1 MTISPST
8 GTGSTR
14 ISRRRSRSEVVRI
27 SLIVAVAENGVIG
40 RDGDLPWRIPADL
53 KFFKETTTGHP
64 IVMGRKT
71 HQSIGRALPGRKNI
85 VITRDPDFAGED
97 IAVVGDLE
105 AALAA
110 AGDADEVMVIG
121 GAQIY
126 ELALPRA
133 HRIYLTEVHV
143 AADGETRFPD
153 LDRASW
159 RETAR
164 VDHPAD
170 GDTPAFSF
178 VTLER

>member
-1 MTISPST
+1 M
-8 GTGSTR
+8 
-14 ISRRRSRSEVVRI
+14 RI

-53 KFFKETTTGHP
+53 KFFKDTTTGHP

-85 VITRDPDFAGED
+85 VVTRDPDFVGDD
-97 IAVVGDLE
+97 IDVVGDLE

-126 ELALPRA
+126 ALALSRA
-133 HRIYLTEVHV
+133 TRIYLTEVHI
-143 AADGETRFPD
+143 AADGDTRFLP
-153 LDRASW
+153 LDEGGW
-159 RETAR
+159 QETAR
-164 VDHPAD
+164 VEHPAE
-170 GDTPAFSF
+170 GDAPAFSF

>member
-1 MTISPST
+1 M
-8 GTGSTR
+8 
-14 ISRRRSRSEVVRI
+14 RI

-40 RDGDLPWRIPADL
+40 RDGDLPWRIAADL

-71 HQSIGRALPGRKNI
+71 HQSIGRALPGRTNI
-85 VITRDPDFAGED
+85 VITRDPDFAGDD
-97 IAVVGDLE
+97 IVVVGDLE

-110 AGDADEVMVIG
+110 AGDAGEVMVIG

-133 HRIYLTEVHV
+133 DRVYLTEVHI
-143 AADGETRFPD
+143 AADGDTRFPD
-153 LDRASW
+153 LDRGLW

-170 GDTPAFSF
+170 GGTPAFSF

>member
-1 MTISPST
+1 
-8 GTGSTR
+8 
-14 ISRRRSRSEVVRI
+14 VRI

-53 KFFKETTTGHP
+53 KFFKETTIGHP

-71 HQSIGRALPGRKNI
+71 HQSIGRALPGRANI
-85 VITRDPDFAGED
+85 VITRDPGFAGDD
-97 IAVVGDLE
+97 ISVVSDFD
-105 AALAA
+105 AALRA
-110 AGDADEVMVIG
+110 AGEADEVMVIG

-133 HRIYLTEVHV
+133 DRIYLTEVHV
-143 AADGETRFPD
+143 AAEGETRFPD
-153 LDRASW
+153 LDHDVW

-164 VDHPAD
+164 VDHPAE
-170 GDTPAFSF
+170 GETPAFSF

>member
-1 MTISPST
+1 M
-8 GTGSTR
+8 R
-14 ISRRRSRSEVVRI
+14 V

-40 RDGDLPWRIPADL
+40 QDGDLPWRIPADL

-71 HQSIGRALPGRKNI
+71 YQSIGRALPGRRNI
-85 VITRDPDFAGED
+85 VVTRDPDFASDD
-97 IAVVGDLE
+97 IVVVSDFD
-105 AALAA
+105 AALSA
-110 AGDADEVMVIG
+110 AGDAEEVMVIG

-133 HRIYLTEVHV
+133 DKIYLTQVHV
-143 AADGETRFPD
+143 AADGDTHFPE
-153 LDRASW
+153 LDRGIW

-164 VDHPAD
+164 VDHPAA
-170 GDTPAFSF
+170 GETPAFSF

>member
-1 MTISPST
+1 M
-8 GTGSTR
+8 
-14 ISRRRSRSEVVRI
+14 RI

-85 VITRDPDFAGED
+85 VITRDPDFVGDD
-97 IAVVGDLE
+97 IAVVSDLD
-105 AALAA
+105 AAISS
-110 AGDADEVMVIG
+110 AGDAAEVMVIG

-126 ELALPRA
+126 ELALPHA
-133 HRIYLTEVHV
+133 DRIYLTEVHV
-143 AADGETRFPD
+143 AADGDTHFPAF
-153 LDRASW
+153 DRDIW

-164 VDHPAD
+164 VDHPAT

>member
-1 MTISPST
+1 M
-8 GTGSTR
+8 
-14 ISRRRSRSEVVRI
+14 
-27 SLIVAVAENGVIG
+27 AENRVIG

-53 KFFKETTTGHP
+53 KFFKNTTTGHP

-71 HQSIGRALPGRKNI
+71 HQSIGRSLPGRRNI
-85 VITRDPDFAGED
+85 VVTRDPDFSGDD
-97 IAVVGDLE
+97 IVVVGDLE
-105 AALAA
+105 TALEA

-133 HRIYLTEVHV
+133 DRIYLTEVHI
-143 AADGETRFPD
+143 AADGDVCFPE
-153 LDRASW
+153 LDGTVW

-164 VDHPAD
+164 VDHPAE
-170 GDTPAFSF
+170 GETPAFSF

>member
-1 MTISPST
+1 M
-8 GTGSTR
+8 
-14 ISRRRSRSEVVRI
+14 RI

-126 ELALPRA
+126 
-133 HRIYLTEVHV
+133 
-143 AADGETRFPD
+143 
-153 LDRASW
+153 
-159 RETAR
+159 
-164 VDHPAD
+164 
-170 GDTPAFSF
+170 
-178 VTLER
+178 

>member
-1 MTISPST
+1 M
-8 GTGSTR
+8 R
-14 ISRRRSRSEVVRI
+14 V

-71 HQSIGRALPGRKNI
+71 NQSIGHALPGRMNI
-85 VITRDPDFAGED
+85 VMTRDSDFAGED
-97 IAVVGDLE
+97 VVVVGDLD
-105 AALAA
+105 AAFRA
-110 AGDADEVMVIG
+110 AGDAAEVMVIG

-126 ELALPRA
+126 ALALPRA
-133 HRIYLTEVHV
+133 DRIYLTEVHV
-143 AADGETRFPD
+143 AADGDTHFPA
-153 LDRASW
+153 LDPGVW

-164 VDHPAD
+164 VDHPAE
-170 GDTPAFSF
+170 GETPAFSF

>member
-1 MTISPST
+1 M
-8 GTGSTR
+8 
-14 ISRRRSRSEVVRI
+14 RI

-53 KFFKETTTGHP
+53 KFFKATTTGHP

-71 HQSIGRALPGRKNI
+71 HQSIGRALPGRTNI
-85 VITRDPDFAGED
+85 VITRDSDFVGVD
-97 IAVVGDLE
+97 IAVVGDFD
-105 AALAA
+105 AALLA
-110 AGDADEVMVIG
+110 AGDAAEVMVIG

-133 HRIYLTEVHV
+133 ERIYLTEVHV
-143 AADGETRFPD
+143 AADGDTHFPD
-153 LDRASW
+153 LDRNIW

-164 VDHPAD
+164 VDHPAE

>member
-1 MTISPST
+1 M
-8 GTGSTR
+8 
-14 ISRRRSRSEVVRI
+14 
-27 SLIVAVAENGVIG
+27 IVAVAENGVIG

-71 HQSIGRALPGRKNI
+71 HQSIGRALPGRTNI
-85 VITRDPDFAGED
+85 VVTRDPDFAGDD
-97 IAVVGDLE
+97 IVVAGDLE

-126 ELALPRA
+126 ELALPHA
-133 HRIYLTEVHV
+133 ERIYLTQVHI
-143 AADGETRFPD
+143 AADGDVCFPEI
-153 LDRASW
+153 DRGSW

-164 VDHPAD
+164 VDHPAE